1 MHSAPI
7 IDIQNLTVSYHR
19 KPAIRSVNLK
29 LQDNG
34 IIGIIGPNGAGKSTL
49 LKAILNLVPIEHGSV
64 RVFGQPVDKVRHKIS
79 YVPQKEIIDWD
90 FPVTVHDV
98 VMMGRYAHLGIIER
112 PGTRDREIVDA
123 AIHKVGMDEYRNQQ
137 IGNLSGG
144 QQQRVFLARAL
155 AQESDILLLDEPF
168 VGVDAATEH
177 AIIELMHK
185 LNDEGKM
192 VVVVNHDL
200 GKVQQYFQYVIMIN
214 QWLIAYGPT
223 REVFTPDL
231 LSRTYGGRLTILQ
244 KTERLFGAV
253 Q

>member
-1 MHSAPI
+1 MHSTPV

-19 KPAIRSVNLK
+19 KPAIRSINLR
-29 LQDNG
+29 LQEKG

-49 LKAILNLVPIEHGSV
+49 LKAILGLVPVEHGTV
-64 RVFGQPVDKVRHKIS
+64 RVFGEPVVKVRKKIS

-90 FPVTVHDV
+90 FPVTVQDV
-98 VMMGRYAHLGIIER
+98 VMMGRYAHLGPIER
-112 PGTRDREIVDA
+112 PSSRDREIIDA
-123 AIHKVGMDEYRNQQ
+123 AIEKVSMNEYKNQQ

-155 AQESDILLLDEPF
+155 AQESEILLLDEPF

-177 AIIELMHK
+177 AIIELMQT

-192 VVVVNHDL
+192 VIVVNHDL
-200 GKVQQYFQYVIMIN
+200 GKVQDYFRYLIMIN

-223 REVFTPDL
+223 REVFQPEL

-244 KTERLFGAV
+244 KTERFFGVA

>member
-1 MHSAPI
+1 MQNAAV

-19 KPAIRSVNLK
+19 KPAIRSINLK
-29 LQDNG
+29 LQETG

-49 LKAILNLVPIEHGSV
+49 LKAILKLVPIEHGTIK
-64 RVFGQPVDKVRHKIS
+64 VFGKPVDKVRSKIS

-90 FPVTVHDV
+90 FPVTVEDV
-98 VMMGRYAHLGIIER
+98 VMMGRYAHLGAIER
-112 PGTRDREIVDA
+112 PSARDREIVDE
-123 AIHKVGMDEYRNQQ
+123 AIDKVSMNEYKKQQ

-155 AQESDILLLDEPF
+155 AQESEILLLDEPF
-168 VGVDAATEH
+168 VGVDATTEQ
-177 AIIELMHK
+177 AIIDLMHT

-192 VVVVNHDL
+192 VIVVNHDL
-200 GKVQQYFQYVIMIN
+200 GKVQDYFDYLIMIN

-223 REVFTPDL
+223 REVFKPEL

-244 KTERLFGAV
+244 KTERFFGVA

>member
-1 MHSAPI
+1 MQTEPV

-19 KPAIRSVNLK
+19 KPAIRSINLK
-29 LQDNG
+29 LRQHG

-49 LKAILNLVPIEHGSV
+49 LKAILDLVPAEHGTV
-64 RVFGQPVDKVRHKIS
+64 RVFGQPVDAVRKKIS

-90 FPVTVHDV
+90 FPVTVQDV
-98 VMMGRYAHLGIIER
+98 VMMGRYAHLGPIER
-112 PGTRDREIVDA
+112 PSLRDREIVDA
-123 AIHKVGMDEYRNQQ
+123 AIGKVSMNEYKNQQ

-155 AQESDILLLDEPF
+155 AQESEILLLDEPF
-168 VGVDAATEH
+168 VGVDAATEY
-177 AIIELMHK
+177 AIIELMQT

-192 VVVVNHDL
+192 VIVVNHDL
-200 GKVQQYFQYVIMIN
+200 GKVQEYFRYLIMIN

-223 REVFTPDL
+223 REVFRPEL

-244 KTERLFGAV
+244 KTERFFGVA

>member
-1 MHSAPI
+1 MNSTPV
-7 IDIQNLTVSYHR
+7 IDIHNLTVSYHR
-19 KPAIRSVNLK
+19 KTAIRSINLK
-29 LQDNG
+29 IRERG

-49 LKAILNLVPIEHGSV
+49 LKAILNLVPADHGSI
-64 RVFGQPVDKVRHKIS
+64 RVFGQPIDRVRKKIS

-90 FPVTVHDV
+90 FPVTVNDV
-98 VMMGRYAHLGIIER
+98 VMMGRYTHLGPVER
-112 PGTRDREIVDA
+112 PGSRDRSVVDA
-123 AIHKVGMDEYRNQQ
+123 AITKVGMEAYRNQQ

-168 VGVDAATEH
+168 VGVDAATEQ
-177 AIIELMHK
+177 AIIELMHT

-192 VVVVNHDL
+192 VIVVNHDL
-200 GKVQQYFQYVIMIN
+200 GKVQDYFRHLIMIN
-214 QWLIAYGPT
+214 QRLIAYGPT
-223 REVFTPDL
+223 REVFRPEM

-244 KTERLFGAV
+244 KSEQYFGVA

>member
-1 MHSAPI
+1 MNIKPV

-29 LQDNG
+29 LTERG

-49 LKAILNLVPIEHGSV
+49 LKAILGLVPIDNGTV
-64 RVFGQPVDKVRHKIS
+64 KVFGEPVFKVRNKIS

-90 FPVTVHDV
+90 FPVTVYDV
-98 VMMGRYAHLGIIER
+98 VMMGRYAHLGVIER
-112 PGTRDREIVDA
+112 PGPSDRDIVEA
-123 AIHKVGMDEYRNQQ
+123 AIDKVGMNEYKNQQ

-155 AQESDILLLDEPF
+155 AQESEILLLDEPF

-177 AIIELMHK
+177 AIIDLMHS

-200 GKVQQYFQYVIMIN
+200 GKVQEYFQYLIMIN
-214 QWLIAYGPT
+214 QRLIAYGPT
-223 REVFTPDL
+223 REVFKPDL
-231 LSRTYGGRLTILQ
+231 LSKTYGGRLTILQ
-244 KTERLFGAV
+244 KTEQLFGVA

>member
-1 MHSAPI
+1 MQGTPI
-7 IDIQNLTVSYHR
+7 IEIKNLTVSYHR
-19 KPAIRSVNLK
+19 KPAVRSVNLK
-29 LQDNG
+29 LKERG

-64 RVFGQPVDKVRHKIS
+64 SVFGESIDKVRHKIS

-90 FPVTVHDV
+90 FPVTVYDV
-98 VMMGRYAHLGIIER
+98 VMMGRYAHLGVIQR
-112 PGTRDREIVDA
+112 PRNRDREIVDS
-123 AIHKVGMDEYRNQQ
+123 AIDKIGMSDYRNRQ

-168 VGVDAATEH
+168 VGVDAATEQ
-177 AIIELMHK
+177 AIIELMYT
-185 LNDEGKM
+185 LNKEGKM
-192 VVVVNHDL
+192 VIVVNHDL
-200 GKVQQYFQYVIMIN
+200 GKVQEYFQYLIMIN

-244 KTERLFGAV
+244 KTEQWFGDAK
-253 Q
+253 

>member
-1 MHSAPI
+1 MQETPI
-7 IDIQNLTVSYHR
+7 IEIKNLTVSYHR

-29 LQDNG
+29 LKERG

-64 RVFGQPVDKVRHKIS
+64 SVFGESIDKVRHRIS
-79 YVPQKEIIDWD
+79 YVPQKEVIDWD
-90 FPVTVHDV
+90 FPVTVYDV
-98 VMMGRYAHLGIIER
+98 VMMGRYAHLGVIQR
-112 PGTRDREIVDA
+112 PRNRDREIVDS
-123 AIHKVGMDEYRNQQ
+123 AIDKIGMSDYRNRQ

-168 VGVDAATEH
+168 VGVDAATEQ
-177 AIIELMHK
+177 AIIELMYI
-185 LNDEGKM
+185 LNKEGKM
-192 VVVVNHDL
+192 VIVVNHDL
-200 GKVQQYFQYVIMIN
+200 GKVQEYFQYLIMIN

-244 KTERLFGAV
+244 KTEQLFEDA

>member
-1 MHSAPI
+1 MQSKPLI
-7 IDIQNLTVSYHR
+7 EIQNCTVSYHR
-19 KPAIRSVNLK
+19 KPAIRSINLR
-29 LQDNG
+29 LHDSG

-49 LKAILNLVPIEHGSV
+49 LKAILGLVPIEHGSV
-64 RVFGQPVDKVRHKIS
+64 KVFGEPVDKVRQQIS

-90 FPVTVHDV
+90 FPVTVYDV
-98 VMMGRYAHLGIIER
+98 VMMGRYAHLGVIER
-112 PGTRDREIVDA
+112 PGAKDREIVDA
-123 AIHKVGMDEYRNQQ
+123 AIDKVSMHEYKNQQ

-177 AIIELMHK
+177 AIIDLMHT

-192 VVVVNHDL
+192 VIVVNHDL
-200 GKVQQYFQYVIMIN
+200 GKVQEYFQYLIMIN

-223 REVFTPDL
+223 REVFTPEL

-244 KTERLFGAV
+244 KTERLFGVA

>member
-1 MHSAPI
+1 MHQKPS

-29 LQDNG
+29 VQEKG

-49 LKAILNLVPIEHGSV
+49 LKAILNLVPIENGSV
-64 RVFGQPVDKVRHKIS
+64 RVFGEPVDNVRHKIS

-90 FPVTVHDV
+90 FPVTVDDV
-98 VMMGRYAHLGIIER
+98 VMMGRYAHLGIVER
-112 PGTRDREIVDA
+112 PGARDREIVDA
-123 AIHKVGMDEYRNQQ
+123 AIDKVGMNEYKNQQ

-177 AIIELMHK
+177 AIIELMHT

-192 VVVVNHDL
+192 VIVVNHDL
-200 GKVQQYFQYVIMIN
+200 GKVQEYFQHLIMIN

-223 REVFTPDL
+223 REVFKPDL

-244 KTERLFGAV
+244 KTERLFGV
-253 Q
+253 TQ

>member
-1 MHSAPI
+1 MQEIPVI
-7 IDIQNLTVSYHR
+7 KIKNLTVSYHR
-19 KPAIRSVNLK
+19 KPAIRSVNLELK
-29 LQDNG
+29 ERG

-64 RVFGQPVDKVRHKIS
+64 SVFGESIAKVRHRIS
-79 YVPQKEIIDWD
+79 YVPQKEVIDWD
-90 FPVTVHDV
+90 FPVTVSDV
-98 VMMGRYAHLGIIER
+98 VMMGRYAHLGVIQR
-112 PGTRDREIVDA
+112 PRNRDREIVDS
-123 AIHKVGMDEYRNQQ
+123 AIDKIGMSEYRNRQ

-168 VGVDAATEH
+168 VGVDAATEQ
-177 AIIELMHK
+177 AIIELMHL
-185 LNDEGKM
+185 LNKDGKM
-192 VVVVNHDL
+192 VIVVNHDL
-200 GKVQQYFQYVIMIN
+200 GKVQEYFQYLIMIN

-223 REVFTPDL
+223 REVFKPDL

-244 KTERLFGAV
+244 KTEQLFEDA